1 MGARLHGKVA
11 IVTGGAQGI
20 GRATA
25 ELFAAE
31 GASVVVA
38 DLDEREARETVGA
51 ISAKGGEAVFVRT
64 DVSHEADAQAACEEA
79 LRTFGRL
86 DVLVNNAAA
95 FVLKGLEASVEDW
108 QKSLGVNVI
117 GSALMSRYAAEA
129 MKKGKGGAIVNLG
142 SISSFVAQPS
152 FVTYSATKA
161 ALLQMTRNMAL
172 DLAPFGIRVNCVCP
186 GTILTRATQDH
197 MERVGMTLEE
207 FKAAEGPKNLLNRIG
222 EPHEVAHA
230 ILFLAS
236 DEASYITG
244 AHLLVDGGYTT
255 L

>member
-1 MGARLHGKVA
+1 
-11 IVTGGAQGI
+11 
-20 GRATA
+20 
-25 ELFAAE
+25 
-31 GASVVVA
+31 
-38 DLDEREARETVGA
+38 
-51 ISAKGGEAVFVRT
+51 
-64 DVSHEADAQAACEEA
+64 
-79 LRTFGRL
+79 
-86 DVLVNNAAA
+86 
-95 FVLKGLEASVEDW
+95 
-108 QKSLGVNVI
+108 
-117 GSALMSRYAAEA
+117 
-129 MKKGKGGAIVNLG
+129 
-142 SISSFVAQPS
+142 
-152 FVTYSATKA
+152 
-161 ALLQMTRNMAL
+161 MTRNMAL